1 MENEELYREDSFKED
16 VSSEEQETATAET
29 SGTDESDNPKKEEF
43 NIWREILSYVKIL
56 IVAFIAA
63 YLITHFLIINCVVPT
78 GSMLDT
84 IQLKD
89 RIIGSRLSYIFSE
102 PERGDIVI
110 FYYPGDEKHKTIYI
124 KRLVGLPGDTI
135 EVRDNKI
142 YLNGSETPLD
152 EPYLSD
158 TYLSGGSFAN
168 YGPYTIPEGEY
179 FMMGDHRNGSSDSRN
194 WGTVSREDIMGKAL
208 FIYFPFDDISWLDVD
223 YEY

>member
-1 MENEELYREDSFKED
+1 MENEELYREDPFKED
-16 VSSEEQETATAET
+16 VSSKEQETATAET
-29 SGTDESDNPKKEEF
+29 EGTDESANPKKEEF

-63 YLITHFLIINCVVPT
+63 YLITHFLIINCVVPS

-84 IQLKD
+84 IQLQD

-110 FYYPGDEKHKTIYI
+110 FYHTYEKHKTIYI

-135 EVRDNKI
+135 EVRDNRI
-142 YLNGSETPLD
+142 YLNGSDTPLD

-158 TYLSGGSFAN
+158 TYLSGGSLVN
-168 YGPYTIPEGEY
+168 YGPYTIPEGED
-179 FMMGDHRNGSSDSRN
+179 FMMGVHRNNSSDSRQ
-194 WGTVSREDIMGKAL
+194 WGTVKREDIMGKAL
-208 FIYFPFDDISWLDVD
+208 FIYFPFDDITWLDVD